1 MGIWKIIL
9 EGMKEKFLNVL
20 FHINCC
26 YLSEVTEALDNAAEV
41 RSDLYI
47 MSTVDLRLWFI
58 TAFLSLSNVSLLS
71 VEFGKQ
77 KAVNLVQTVEGS
89 LTDGTSD
96 CGEMRSVQFNEV

>member
-1 MGIWKIIL
+1 
-9 EGMKEKFLNVL
+9 MKEKFLNI
-20 FHINCC
+20 FHTNCR

-96 CGEMRSVQFNEV
+96 CGEMWSVQLNEV